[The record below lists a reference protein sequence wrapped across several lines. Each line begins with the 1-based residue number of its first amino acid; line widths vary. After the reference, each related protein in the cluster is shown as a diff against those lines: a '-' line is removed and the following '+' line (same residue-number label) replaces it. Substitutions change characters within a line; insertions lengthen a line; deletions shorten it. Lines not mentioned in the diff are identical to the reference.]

1 MINLSEKWSFMK
13 KLFMLLGRI
22 CLSVIFLSS
31 AVNKLFSWDQSVQFL
46 NSGIDKWVAG
56 TPLPD
61 FMHQGVTLLS
71 SYSVLLMIIATIF
84 EGVGALCVLLGFKV
98 RLGATLLILFLIPVT
113 IIMHPFWLATGQEK
127 ILEMGR
133 FMSNIAILGG
143 LFILAAKAGESDG

>member
-1 MINLSEKWSFMK
+1 MK

-31 AVNKLFSWDQSVQFL
+31 AVNKLFSWDQSLQYF
-46 NSGIDKWVAG
+46 SGALDKWVAG

-84 EGVGALCVLLGFKV
+84 EGVGALFVLLGFNV

-113 IIMHPFWLATGQEK
+113 IIMHPFWLLSGQENMM
-127 ILEMGR
+127 EMGR

-143 LFILAAKAGESDG
+143 LFVLAAQSGASKE